1 MYRKLWRYRAL
12 TFALVR
18 RQYQLRYRQSAG
30 GFAWALLPPVA
41 SLFVSTVVFHKVLN
55 VQSGQYPYALFTLAG
70 LAPWIFFSS
79 GISVGIPSIT
89 SSMTMVNRLAFPR
102 GSLPLSML
110 GTSLIDFGLT
120 SVLFVVYAYVSG
132 IGLPVTALWF
142 PLLVVPLI
150 LFTTGITLLGSA
162 MNVFA
167 RDIRLALPLVTQ
179 LWLLITPVM
188 YPLSSVPDSLRNLY
202 LLNPMTGLVESFR
215 AILLYGNAP
224 SYDLL
229 APAVVGSVVVMI
241 VGGWY
246 FGATEARF
254 ADVI

>member
-1 MYRKLWRYRAL
+1 
-12 TFALVR
+12 
-18 RQYQLRYRQSAG
+18 
-30 GFAWALLPPVA
+30 
-41 SLFVSTVVFHKVLN
+41 
-55 VQSGQYPYALFTLAG
+55 
-70 LAPWIFFSS
+70 
-79 GISVGIPSIT
+79 
-89 SSMTMVNRLAFPR
+89 
-102 GSLPLSML
+102 
-110 GTSLIDFGLT
+110 
-120 SVLFVVYAYVSG
+120 VVYAYVSG

-188 YPLSSVPDSLRNLY
+188 YPLSTVPDSLRNLY

-224 SYDLL
+224 SYELL
-229 APAVVGSVVVMI
+229 APAVVGSLVVML